1 MSLPV
6 MKNYINGE
14 FVESKSSTFG
24 DVWNPALGEKIATVP
39 FGTKEDVDL
48 AVKAAKAA
56 FPEWRQT
63 PPLSRAR
70 YLFRLKEA
78 FEENFEDIARTLT
91 IEQGKAIDEA
101 RGEVRRMIE
110 NVEHATGVTTLMCG
124 YTLEDIAQGIDC
136 YGHRQPIGVFAA
148 VVPYNFPGMVAWWF
162 LPYALVTG
170 NTFIVKPSEQVPM
183 TQTKIFE
190 IMDEIG
196 LPEGVVNMVHGSR
209 EVVNGLLDHPDIEG
223 ISFVGSTPTAK
234 YIYQRCGET
243 GKRVQALGGAK
254 NIVAIMPDADL
265 EAGMPSLVTSFFGCA
280 GQRCLSGSVL
290 VPVGDIADEL
300 IEKFCAAAKAMKVGN
315 GLDEQTAMGPLA
327 GPAHQERVLGYIE
340 KGIAEGADLLLD
352 GRDFKVDEFPNG
364 FFVGPTI
371 FDNVKPDMEIASQE
385 IFGPVISIVRAKNLD
400 EVIELVNSR
409 NYANASCIY
418 TNSGAAARE
427 FKYRVKPSMVGVNIG
442 IAAPMSFF
450 PFGGSG
456 NSMFGDVKGH
466 GQEIFQFY
474 TDTKVVIERWFQDRS

>member
-24 DVWNPALGEKIATVP
+24 DVWNPALGEKIAKVAY
-39 FGTKEDVDL
+39 GTKEDVDL

-56 FPEWRQT
+56 FPEWRKT

-91 IEQGKAIDEA
+91 TEQGKAIDEA

-190 IMDEIG
+190 IVDEIG
-196 LPEGVVNMVHGSR
+196 FPEGVVNMVHGSR
-209 EVVNGLLDHPDIEG
+209 DVVNGLLDHPDIEG

-234 YIYQRCGET
+234 YIYKRCGET
-243 GKRVQALGGAK
+243 GKRVQSLGGAK
-254 NIVAIMPDADL
+254 NIVAIMPDAKL
-265 EAGMPSLVTSFFGCA
+265 EIGMPSLITSFFGCT

-300 IEKFCAAAKAMKVGN
+300 IDKFCDAAKAMKVGN

-327 GPAHQERVLGYIE
+327 GPAHRERVLGYIE

-352 GRDFKVDEFPNG
+352 GRDFKVDELPNG

-418 TNSGAAARE
+418 TSSGAAARE

-466 GQEIFQFY
+466 GQEIFQFF
-474 TDTKVVIERWFQDRS
+474 TDTKVVIERWF